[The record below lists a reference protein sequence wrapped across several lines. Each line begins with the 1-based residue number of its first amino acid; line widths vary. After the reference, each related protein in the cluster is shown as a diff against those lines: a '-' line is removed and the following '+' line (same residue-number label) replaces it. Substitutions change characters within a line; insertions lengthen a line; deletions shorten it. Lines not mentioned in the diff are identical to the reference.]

1 MRTSRL
7 LQAVVMLFV
16 IEFTLSCAASKEYTA
31 KILGPRNEPVKDTAT
46 TIRFLELEK
55 INQQEEGW
63 VTTDILKNDSTVAS
77 AAPVSTAKQKP
88 LVQKDSTV
96 TDSEPVARTT
106 TTNGTRNK
114 TTREK

>member
-16 IEFTLSCAASKEYTA
+16 IAFTLSCAASKEYTA

-46 TIRFLELEK
+46 TVRFLELEK
-55 INQQEEGW
+55 INEKEDGW
-63 VTTDILKNDSTVAS
+63 VTTDILKNDSTHTSPAI
-77 AAPVSTAKQKP
+77 AKQKP
-88 LVQKDSTV
+88 LFQKDSTV
-96 TDSEPVARTT
+96 IDSEPVAKTT

-114 TTREK
+114 TTRE

>member
-16 IEFTLSCAASKEYTA
+16 IAFTLSCAASKEYTA

-46 TIRFLELEK
+46 TVRFLELEK
-55 INQQEEGW
+55 INEKEEGW
-63 VTTDILKNDSTVAS
+63 VTTDILKNDSTHTS
-77 AAPVSTAKQKP
+77 PIAKQKP

-96 TDSEPVARTT
+96 IDSEPVAKTT

-114 TTREK
+114 TTRE